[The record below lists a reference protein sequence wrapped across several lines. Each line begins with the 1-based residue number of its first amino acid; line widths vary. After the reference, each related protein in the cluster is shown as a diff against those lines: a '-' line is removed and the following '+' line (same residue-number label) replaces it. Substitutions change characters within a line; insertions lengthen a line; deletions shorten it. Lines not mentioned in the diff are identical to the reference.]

1 MTIKECYET
10 IGSNYQEVS
19 ERIGSEK
26 ILEKFVK
33 KFPSDKSFEELKE
46 GLQENDG
53 EKAFRAAH
61 TLKGICLNLG
71 FDKLYAVSSELT
83 EKLRGRETAGSTE
96 LFAAVA
102 EQYEIVTGAI
112 AKLEGE

>member
-1 MTIKECYET
+1 MTIKECYEV

-19 ERIGSEK
+19 ERIGSDK
-26 ILEKFVK
+26 IFDKFVN

-46 GLQENDG
+46 GLQEKDG
-53 EKAFRAAH
+53 KKAFRAAH

-71 FDKLYAVSSELT
+71 FDKLYEVSSELT
-83 EKLRGRETAGSTE
+83 EKLRGGETAGSE
-96 LFAAVA
+96 NLFTAVA

>member
-1 MTIKECYET
+1 MTIKECYEV
-10 IGSNYQEVS
+10 IGSNYQEVL

-46 GLQENDG
+46 GLQEKDG

-71 FDKLYAVSSELT
+71 FDKLYEVSSELT
-83 EKLRGRETAGSTE
+83 EKLRGKETAGSDE
-96 LFAAVA
+96 LFVAVE
-102 EQYEIVTGAI
+102 EQYKNVTGAI
-112 AKLEGE
+112 EQLEGE